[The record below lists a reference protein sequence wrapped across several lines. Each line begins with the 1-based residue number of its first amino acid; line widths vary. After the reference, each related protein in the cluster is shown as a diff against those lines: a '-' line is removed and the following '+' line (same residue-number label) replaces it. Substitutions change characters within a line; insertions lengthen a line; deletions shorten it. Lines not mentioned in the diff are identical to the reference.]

1 MFEVAKNYEQRMDS
15 WSKLLAPVFIE
26 FVGVRGEV
34 LDVGCGTGSL
44 TFTAAANKDVSRIVG
59 IDHREDF
66 VMSNDMANAEWVA
79 FIAQLETAEE
89 EFVQGRPAAF
99 QALWSVADDVTL
111 CGGFGGVERGWQNVT
126 ARLSWVSK
134 KYSDGTR
141 NREEISRMVGPDFAY
156 LVQTEVIRSR
166 VASQAEPS
174 TQELRATMV
183 FRREA
188 DGWRIVH
195 RHADSQIA
203 TRPPQ

>member
-1 MFEVAKNYEQRMDS
+1 
-15 WSKLLAPVFIE
+15 
-26 FVGVRGEV
+26 
-34 LDVGCGTGSL
+34 
-44 TFTAAANKDVSRIVG
+44 
-59 IDHREDF
+59 
-66 VMSNDMANAEWVA
+66 MSNDIANAEWVA

-99 QALWSVADDVTL
+99 QALWSRADDVTL
-111 CGGFGGVERGWQNVT
+111 CGGFGGVERGWQKVT
-126 ARLSWVSK
+126 DRLSWVSQ

-141 NREEISRMVGPDFAY
+141 TRKEISRMVSADFAY
-156 LVQTEVIRSR
+156 LVQTEVIHSR

-195 RHADSQIA
+195 RHADLQMA

>member
-1 MFEVAKNYEQRMDS
+1 MSSEIEDAD
-15 WSKLLAPVFIE
+15 WS
-26 FVGVRGEV
+26 
-34 LDVGCGTGSL
+34 
-44 TFTAAANKDVSRIVG
+44 
-59 IDHREDF
+59 
-66 VMSNDMANAEWVA
+66 A
-79 FIAQLETAEE
+79 FIAKLEAAEE

-99 QALWSVADDVTL
+99 QALWSRADDVTL

-126 ARLSWVSK
+126 DRLSWVSK

-141 NREEISRMVGPDFAY
+141 TREEISRMVGADFAY
-156 LVQTEVIRSR
+156 LVQREVIRSR

-195 RHADSQIA
+195 RHGDHPPVLA
-203 TRPPQ
+203 RPPRLAP